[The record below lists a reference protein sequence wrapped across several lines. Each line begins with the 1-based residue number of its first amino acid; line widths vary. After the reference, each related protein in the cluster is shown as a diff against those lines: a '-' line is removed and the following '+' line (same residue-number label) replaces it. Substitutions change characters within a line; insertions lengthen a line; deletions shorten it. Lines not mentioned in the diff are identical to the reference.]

1 MKKKLIF
8 LFFMVLSLNSWTYSL
23 VERGVAVGEHLASI
37 SKPGIEYKNINFYG
51 SQPGNQKEHSENTIA
66 EIPVF
71 VVRSKKRIL
80 GGQFMLHLVPASL
93 VFNKGVGD
101 PFKRESANAKWEGG
115 SFNPFGLAGVAWD
128 LPLGWGISNSVG
140 GFIPWHGSDFSYR
153 GWVFVDALALGH
165 FKERDHNLTGIL
177 FIGVPGEHSK
187 FHHKG
192 DNDFINLN
200 VTATKTFREKYEIGG
215 LLYYTRDIGA
225 QVLPVIPKQS
235 QLAFGGIVGYHS
247 DNWYIQAW
255 YGHDVTQE
263 NYRSL
268 HSIGFVRLVFYLMNF

>member
-1 MKKKLIF
+1 LKKNIYY
-8 LFFMVLSLNSWTYSL
+8 LFFILLSINSWAYSL
-23 VERGVAVGEHLASI
+23 VERGVGVDIPLASI
-37 SKPGIEYKNINFYG
+37 SKPGIALHNINTYG
-51 SQPGNQKEHSENTIA
+51 SQPRGDKKPSINTIA

-71 VVRSKKRIL
+71 VVRSKQKFF
-80 GGQFMLHLVPASL
+80 GGQLIMHLVTPSL
-93 VFNKGVGD
+93 VFDKGSGD
-101 PFKRESANAKWEGG
+101 PFKSESVNAKWQGG
-115 SFNPFGLAGVAWD
+115 SFNPFGIAGIAWD
-128 LPLGWGISNSVG
+128 LPLGWGVSNSVG

-153 GWVFVDALALGH
+153 GWVFVDAIALGH

-192 DNDFINLN
+192 DNDFINFN
-200 VTATKTFREKYEIGG
+200 VTATKTFKEKYEIGG

-235 QLAFGGIVGYHS
+235 QLAFGGLVGYHA
-247 DNWYIQAW
+247 DNWFVQAW

-268 HSIGFVRLVFYLMNF
+268 HSIGYVRLGLYLVDF